1 MSAATQTA
9 CVRLVAALPAKV
21 SDQPR
26 RPANDSSGTTAAWG
40 DPAITLRCGVGRPSG
55 FTATSPCQSTDGID
69 WYVPISAIEDQS
81 ADVEL
86 TTVGRFPAVAV
97 HLPASYRPPV
107 AVMVD
112 LTHAIKTHTKLLR
125 RCR

>member
-1 MSAATQTA
+1 MSAAIQTA
-9 CVRLVAALPAKV
+9 CLRLVAALPAKV

-26 RPANDSSGTTAAWG
+26 RSANDSSGTTAAWG
-40 DPAITLRCGVGRPSG
+40 DPAITLRCGVGRPPG

-69 WYVPISAIEDQS
+69 WYVPVSAIEDQA

-86 TTVGRFPAVAV
+86 TTVGRSPAVAV
-97 HLPASYRPPV
+97 HLPATYRPPV

-112 LTHAIKTHTKLLR
+112 LTKTIKMHSRLLR